1 MNNFLF
7 ERFIPRSRADF
18 FIKQIANNLGEKIVK
33 FKGAGSLGRAYETES
48 GKILKITTD
57 PIEIRLAYK
66 LSKNRNWFQ
75 YLINYYTVGKI
86 NAKINVADDFYNNKR
101 TSYYI
106 LMNKVIPL
114 EDDPDSTNTPEGRAI
129 DQVYQGLIQ
138 YNPDYYNT
146 IMNYN
151 NIEDVIKNDWVSE
164 EDAEV
169 VRKIYPL
176 IVNIVKELKL
186 HGIKETDFHAGNIGW
201 NEDKTKLILFDL
213 GGFINTNLR
222 VNLKR
227 LKKLYLKKPK
237 RKQFTEN
244 MITKF
249 SDFKKLNS

>member
-1 MNNFLF
+1 MNIFLF
-7 ERFIPRSRADF
+7 ERFVPRSRADF
-18 FIKQIANNLGEKIVK
+18 FIKQIADNLGEKIVK

-75 YLINYYTVGKI
+75 YLINYYSVGKI
-86 NAKINVADDFYNNKR
+86 NFKISADDNNVKK

-129 DQVYQGLIQ
+129 DLVYQELIQ
-138 YNPDYYNT
+138 YNPDYYKT
-146 IMNYN
+146 IMNYD
-151 NIEDVIKNDWVSE
+151 NIEETIKNDGLSE

-169 VRKIYPL
+169 VREIYPL

-186 HGIKETDFHAGNIGW
+186 HGIEETDFHSGNIGW
-201 NEDKTKLILFDL
+201 DEDKTKLILFDL
-213 GGFINTNLR
+213 GGFINTNLK

-249 SDFKKLNS
+249 SDFKKLND